1 MRLDFND
8 RRTILG
14 LTLIAFG
21 LLTFMGQL
29 GAFEG
34 VGRMI
39 GAAILAVAGTLTL
52 RAYDDRPGRLWTIP
66 VGAGLIGLALVSLF
80 PELEGWLFLAALA
93 SGFLVVFLIHDRHWW
108 ALIPAGVLYT
118 LTVIAA
124 LEPLLSDRDAAEALV
139 LFGGLSVTFLSLRLL
154 PNVQQRWA
162 VWPAAGLGF
171 IALLVATAEGAWVVP
186 VALLAAGLALLFAS
200 ARGRHS
206 AESPPPSTAPS
217 TAPSAA
223 APSAADEPPA
233 QPPASEPHED
243 DGEDAPRS

>member
-39 GAAILAVAGTLTL
+39 GAAILAVAGALTL

-80 PELEGWLFLAALA
+80 PELEGWLFLASLA

-154 PNVQQRWA
+154 PSVQQRWA
-162 VWPAAGLGF
+162 VWPAAGLAF

-186 VALLAAGLALLFAS
+186 AALLAAGLALLFAS
-200 ARGRHS
+200 ARDRRP
-206 AESPPPSTAPS
+206 AESPAQSTVTQAP
-217 TAPSAA
+217 
-223 APSAADEPPA
+223 PPA
-233 QPPASEPHED
+233 AGGSPAGPPASEPHHS
-243 DGEDAPRS
+243 DGEDTQQP